1 MACVGRLK
9 GANSKEWLAQRD
21 ARFQADAARIGA
33 LASDQGLHEYEG
45 EDGGAGP
52 GSERD
57 SDAKK

>member
-1 MACVGRLK
+1 MRGGRLK

-33 LASDQGLHEYEG
+33 LASDQGLHEG